1 MKKSLLMM
9 AVALTAMSASA
20 QLYVTGGDVT
30 GAPAAWTPST
40 PLEVQAVNGEY
51 TFEAKG
57 GFKISLAKGEWAD
70 FNGAAYMLDGGWT
83 TNETTAT
90 ANLKQGDADITPA
103 KAGVAITYVV
113 KDDLSTITA
122 QLPTGPVTLDFYV
135 TGAFAD
141 WQAAPADYKMT
152 SKGNNVYSF
161 TATNGLPLGSATAG
175 AGFKIT
181 DGSSWYG
188 CDGTAA
194 LNTTLNASTSAQA
207 NFEVEVP
214 AGSEITFTYVEGGQS
229 TVYINSNGDTPIIPV
244 ETPAH
249 LYVVGAIAGNVWT
262 PATTPELTKA
272 ENVFSISDVELTG
285 QANFSFLTS
294 NGEDAWSALRYGAA
308 TDGQEL
314 EFVDNETTISLVSR
328 TGDVG
333 AIVAAPGKY
342 DMTVTFTTE
351 GVTLKVVK
359 AGEVVVVEDLVLSG
373 DFNSW
378 AVNDR
383 AFLMT
388 RNGST
393 YTYSMDAIEANTMF
407 KVKTAEDEW
416 TTSWGAEGDPSWTE
430 AQPVAVTPNVAMNAW
445 PGSGCNF
452 LVENALT
459 NVTITFVKSDDA
471 AVASTLT
478 VQGQSAI
485 ETVEAAAAEA
495 PAQYYNLQGIRVL
508 APEAGQLYIVNRAGK
523 VSKEIAR

>member
-20 QLYVTGGDVT
+20 QLYVTGAKVQVGDQTNSWDAKNALECAVEGDYYTFQANGEFAISTVKADWDAGWKTGTYTLNGAWNLTETSATGNLQRVDGNIPAAKLGEMVTYKVKNDYSTIEATFSSGVVETNFRLHGNIFTGTEVWETKAMTLKNGKWEYTGDVVPGDFGMKECDPT
-30 GAPAAWTPST
+30 GEQLVWIGGAAAVTEAGNAYSFVEGANSST
-40 PLEVQAVNGEY
+40 TLSGTY
-51 TFEAKG
+51 TIVYDPQNKT
-57 GFKISLAKGEWAD
+57 IT
-70 FNGAAYMLDGGWT
+70 FNGNGV
-83 TNETTAT
+83 
-90 ANLKQGDADITPA
+90 TPP
-103 KAGVAITYVV
+103 
-113 KDDLSTITA
+113 D
-122 QLPTGPVTLDFYV
+122 PV
-135 TGAFAD
+135 
-141 WQAAPADYKMT
+141 Q
-152 SKGNNVYSF
+152 
-161 TATNGLPLGSATAG
+161 
-175 AGFKIT
+175 
-181 DGSSWYG
+181 
-188 CDGTAA
+188 
-194 LNTTLNASTSAQA
+194 
-207 NFEVEVP
+207 
-214 AGSEITFTYVEGGQS
+214 
-229 TVYINSNGDTPIIPV
+229 TPD
-244 ETPAH
+244 H
-249 LYVVGAIAGNVWT
+249 LYVVGAIAGCVWN

-294 NGEDAWSALRYGAA
+294 NGEDAWNALRYGAA
-308 TDGQEL
+308 TDSQEL
-314 EFVDNETTISLVSR
+314 EFVDNEATISLVSR

>member
-229 TVYINSNGDTPIIPV
+229 TVYINSNGVTPPRPV
-244 ETPAH
+244 DAPAQ
-249 LYVVGAIAGNVWT
+249 LYVVGSLAGSMWD
-262 PATTPELTKA
+262 PATAVLMTKND
-272 ENVFSISDVELTG
+272 NVFTATNIELVG
-285 QANFSFLTS
+285 DANFSFLTAQS
-294 NGEDAWSALRYGAA
+294 WDEARYG
-308 TDGQEL
+308 GL
-314 EFVDNETTISLVSR
+314 VDNEDVTFD
-328 TGDVG
+328 GDVATV
-333 AIVAAPGKY
+333 AIVSGANAIKAVPGLYNMTLTFAA
-342 DMTVTFTTE
+342 E
-351 GVTLKVVK
+351 GNTLKLEK
-359 AGEVVVVEDLVLSG
+359 AGEIVVVEDLVLAG
-373 DFNSW
+373 DFNEW
-378 AVNDR
+378 ADNDP
-383 AFLMT
+383 AFKMT
-388 RNGST
+388 KDGNT
-393 YTYSMDAIEANTMF
+393 YTYRMDAIAAETQF
-407 KVKTAEDEW
+407 KVKTAEAEW
-416 TTSWGAEGDPSWTE
+416 KTSWGAEGDPSWTE
-430 AQPVAVTPNVAMNAW
+430 AQPVAVVPDVAMNAW

-459 NVTITFVKSDDA
+459 NVVITFVKSDDA
-471 AVASTLT
+471 AVASILT

-485 ETVEAAAAEA
+485 ETVEAAATEA

>member
-1 MKKSLLMM
+1 MKKTLLMM
-9 AVALTAMSASA
+9 AAALTAWSASA
-20 QLYVTGGDVT
+20 QLYVTGASVKVGDQT
-30 GAPAAWTPST
+30 QSWDAATALKCAEEGDYYT
-40 PLEVQAVNGEY
+40 FQANGEFSMSTVLADWDDGWKTGTY
-51 TFEAKG
+51 T
-57 GFKISLAKGEWAD
+57 L
-70 FNGAAYMLDGGWT
+70 NGGWT
-83 TNETTAT
+83 TTSTSAT
-90 ANLKQGDADITPA
+90 ASLQRVDGNIPAA
-103 KAGVAITYVV
+103 KAGEYVSYKV
-113 KDDLSTITA
+113 KKDLSTIEASFSSEEVKTNFRIHGQILNGSTWETA
-122 QLPTGPVTLDFYV
+122 EMVEKNGKWEYEGDVVAGEFGIKECDPTGGQLVWIG
-135 TGAFAD
+135 GAATITE
-141 WQAAPADYKMT
+141 ANKA
-152 SKGNNVYSF
+152 YSF
-161 TATNGLPLGSATAG
+161 VEGTNSTNSLAG
-175 AGFKIT
+175 TYTIVY
-181 DGSSWYG
+181 DP
-188 CDGTAA
+188 
-194 LNTTLNASTSAQA
+194 A
-207 NFEVEVP
+207 NQT
-214 AGSEITFTYVEGGQS
+214 ITFKGEGGPGPEPHP
-229 TVYINSNGDTPIIPV
+229 VDTPD
-244 ETPAH
+244 H
-249 LYVVGAIAGNVWT
+249 LYVVGAIAGCVWN

-294 NGEDAWSALRYGAA
+294 NGEDAWNALRYGAA
-308 TDGQEL
+308 TDSQEL
-314 EFVDNETTISLVSR
+314 EFVDNEATISLVSR

-523 VSKEIAR
+523 VSKEVAR

>member
-20 QLYVTGGDVT
+20 QLYVTGAKVQVGDQTNSWDAKNALECAVEGDYYTFQANGEFAISTVKADWDAGWKT
-30 GAPAAWTPST
+30 GTYTLNGAWNLTETSATGNLQRVDGNIPAAK
-40 PLEVQAVNGEY
+40 VGE
-51 TFEAKG
+51 
-57 GFKISLAKGEWAD
+57 
-70 FNGAAYMLDGGWT
+70 M
-83 TNETTAT
+83 
-90 ANLKQGDADITPA
+90 
-103 KAGVAITYVV
+103 VTYKV
-113 KDDLSTITA
+113 KNDYSTIE
-122 QLPTGPVTLDFYV
+122 
-135 TGAFAD
+135 
-141 WQAAPADYKMT
+141 
-152 SKGNNVYSF
+152 
-161 TATNGLPLGSATAG
+161 AT
-175 AGFKIT
+175 F
-181 DGSSWYG
+181 SSG
-188 CDGTAA
+188 
-194 LNTTLNASTSAQA
+194 
-207 NFEVEVP
+207 V
-214 AGSEITFTYVEGGQS
+214 
-229 TVYINSNGDTPIIPV
+229 V
-244 ETPAH
+244 ETNFRLH
-249 LYVVGAIAGNVWT
+249 GNIFTGTEVW
-262 PATTPELTKA
+262 ETKA
-272 ENVFSISDVELTG
+272 MTLK
-285 QANFSFLTS
+285 
-294 NGEDAWSALRYGAA
+294 NGKWEY
-308 TDGQEL
+308 
-314 EFVDNETTISLVSR
+314 
-328 TGDVG
+328 TGDVVPGDFGMKECDPTGEQLVWIGG
-333 AIVAAPGKY
+333 AAAVTEAGNAYSFVEGANSSTTLSGTYTIVY
-342 DMTVTFTTE
+342 DPQDKTITFNGN
-351 GVTLKVVK
+351 GVTPPRP
-359 AGEVVVVEDLVLSG
+359 VEDLVLAG

-471 AVASTLT
+471 SVASTLT